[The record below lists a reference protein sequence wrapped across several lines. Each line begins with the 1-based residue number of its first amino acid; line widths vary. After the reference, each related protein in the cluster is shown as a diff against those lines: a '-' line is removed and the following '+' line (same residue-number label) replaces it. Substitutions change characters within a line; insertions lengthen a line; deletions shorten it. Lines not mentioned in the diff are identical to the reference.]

1 MPKNNT
7 VPVGQ
12 GINYQSACLK
22 YRSELNRLWQCVWNK
37 SNKNGTGYL
46 CHCGLHI
53 NGHWGPASS
62 HWSCTVLHHQSKYGN
77 FFLAAMQSA
86 KMIGFGN
93 TLLPA
98 TLFQTELLQNHL
110 AVAKMKGF
118 CKTTLCST
126 VANAL
131 SFLFALKNFLL
142 TSRKKQVRKIRISK
156 EVWEKLSRII
166 EKLRRTN

>member
-12 GINYQSACLK
+12 GINYSSACLK

-110 AVAKMKGF
+110 AVTKMKGF

-126 VANAL
+126 VANAFTF
-131 SFLFALKNFLL
+131 SFVLKNFLL
-142 TSRKKQVRKIRISK
+142 TSQKSSK
-156 EVWEKLSRII
+156 NSNFKRSLS
-166 EKLRRTN
+166 ET

>member
-22 YRSELNRLWQCVWNK
+22 YRSELNRLWWNN

-46 CHCGLHI
+46 CHCGFHI
-53 NGHWGPASS
+53 NGHWRPASS

-110 AVAKMKGF
+110 AVAKMIGF

-131 SFLFALKNFLL
+131 SFLFVLKIFLL
-142 TSRKKQVRKIRISK
+142 TSRKNKFEKFQFQTKFGSNLAELSK
-156 EVWEKLSRII
+156 
-166 EKLRRTN
+166 N